1 MLLGVYKN
9 RTMKTILFVMV
20 MVCFAGCTLFRKTS
34 RTSAVATQS
43 SISQLE
49 SSQLV
54 LKSAG
59 KETQVFTYWN
69 DSGFYQFQYIK
80 EQVDQSGLASISL
93 AESQRSKS
101 AVLVKEAEPAVNWF
115 YIGGGLLVVYFLYKW
130 RNNVKTI
137 LF

>member
-1 MLLGVYKN
+1 
-9 RTMKTILFVMV
+9 MKTILFVMV

-54 LKSAG
+54 LKSSG

-101 AVLVKEAEPAVNWF
+101 AVLVKEAEPIIKPF
-115 YIGGGLLVVYFLYKW
+115 YIGLGVLLVVCLLVYNRRK
-130 RNNVKTI
+130 KD
-137 LF
+137 